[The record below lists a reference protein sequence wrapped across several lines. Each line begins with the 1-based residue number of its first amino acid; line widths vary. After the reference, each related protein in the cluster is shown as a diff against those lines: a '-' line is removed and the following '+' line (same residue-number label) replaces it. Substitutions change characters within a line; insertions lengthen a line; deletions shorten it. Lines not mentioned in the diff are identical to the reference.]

1 MKRDKLKLKILIN
14 IYQNYIE
21 HKLRSAEVIVMSVYD
36 ITIHDF
42 SIRFPQN
49 FFLPYEIFLLL
60 YLNLFLKNL
69 AIIYLGKIFQYK
81 LIAIA

>member
-21 HKLRSAEVIVMSVYD
+21 YKLRSAEVIVMSVYD

-69 AIIYLGKIFQYK
+69 AIIYQEKKSQHMK
-81 LIAIA
+81 VAKA